1 MSENRDHPF
10 CKKCNS
16 FYMKDF
22 KYCPFC
28 ATKLEIIKEPSF
40 EKWAKG
46 EYKEKELKY
55 NPYRWLSESEFYPIF
70 EEWLKEG
77 FKTKGFNGLTFNNV
91 RFAKVT
97 GIRELDVVGIYRWNR
112 SNRYVL
118 TSIEVKLDKF
128 SETLQQALAR
138 LCLFD
143 YCYIAFP
150 ITYAIGTVIH
160 DLILHSDIIVKD
172 GIGVLIYDHVRK
184 RTWEV
189 FSARK
194 SKMISQKHRLSLIEK
209 LNGLSGGKLYNLEA
223 FLKPTAYERGKID
236 FEYLNKRDEKA

>member
-1 MSENRDHPF
+1 MSE
-10 CKKCNS
+10 
-16 FYMKDF
+16 
-22 KYCPFC
+22 
-28 ATKLEIIKEPSF
+28 
-40 EKWAKG
+40 
-46 EYKEKELKY
+46 ELKY
-55 NPYRWLSESEFYPIF
+55 NPYHHHWESEFYPIF
-70 EEWLKEG
+70 EQWLKEG
-77 FKTKGFNGLTFNNV
+77 FKIKGFNGLTFNNV

-118 TSIEVKLDKF
+118 TSIEVKLDQF
-128 SETLQQALAR
+128 SKTLQQAQAR

-150 ITYAIGTVIH
+150 ITYAIGSILH

-184 RTWEV
+184 KTWEV
-189 FSARK
+189 FSPRK

-209 LNGLSGGKLYNLEA
+209 LNGLSGGKLYS
-223 FLKPTAYERGKID
+223 LKPLLMKTIDEFGREKID
-236 FEYLNKRDEKA
+236 IEKIIAKAIPLEEITKKKEVKK

>member
-1 MSENRDHPF
+1 MSE
-10 CKKCNS
+10 
-16 FYMKDF
+16 
-22 KYCPFC
+22 
-28 ATKLEIIKEPSF
+28 
-40 EKWAKG
+40 
-46 EYKEKELKY
+46 ELKY
-55 NPYRWLSESEFYPIF
+55 NPYHHHWESEFYPIF
-70 EEWLKEG
+70 EQWLKDL
-77 FKTKGFNGLTFNNV
+77 FKERGFNGLTFNNV

-128 SETLQQALAR
+128 SDTLQQAEAR

-150 ITYAIGTVIH
+150 ITYAIGTILH
-160 DLILHSDIIVKD
+160 DLILHSNTIMKD

-184 RTWEV
+184 QTWEV

-194 SKMISQKHRLSLIEK
+194 SKMIDHKPRQRLIEQ
-209 LNGLSGGKLYNLEA
+209 LNGLSGGKLYSLEP
-223 FLKPTAYERGKID
+223 LLQPKIDLRGKID
-236 FEYLNKRDEKA
+236 IEKIIAKAIPLEEITKKKEVKK